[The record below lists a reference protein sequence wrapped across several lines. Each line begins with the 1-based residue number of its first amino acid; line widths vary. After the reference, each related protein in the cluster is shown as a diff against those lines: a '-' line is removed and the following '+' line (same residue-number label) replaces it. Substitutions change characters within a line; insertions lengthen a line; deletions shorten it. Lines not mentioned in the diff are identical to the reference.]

1 MKKNT
6 LLEVKNLTKLY
17 TSGYVRTAEVIGAKK
32 VSFDMKK
39 GEIFCLVGESGS
51 GKTTV
56 GNIIL
61 RLIKP
66 SSGKVLLNGK
76 DVFH

>member
-1 MKKNT
+1 M
-6 LLEVKNLTKLY
+6 
-17 TSGYVRTAEVIGAKK
+17 
-32 VSFDMKK
+32 
-39 GEIFCLVGESGS
+39 GESGS

-76 DVFH
+76 DVFSYDKRVYWRKVQAVFQDPYSSFNFFYNVDKPLNDA